1 MPVCD
6 PAGSGHAESIATDF
20 VLKTLKK
27 RLFSSP
33 AAFLTTLNKHEA
45 SLRHAVKKTAGT
57 KPTFG
62 TLKRDIDRIDE
73 DYAND
78 EEYDEATGDA
88 VETASRLFSELSDQE
103 LDAHQEDEGLGRNG
117 RALRTTRKPAS

>member
-1 MPVCD
+1 D
-6 PAGSGHAESIATDF
+6 EEKAIHAALKQYAGLRSKRARDNPESIATDF

-33 AAFLTTLNKHEA
+33 AAFLTTLNKHEL
-45 SLRHAVKKTAGT
+45 SLRHAVRKTAGT

-73 DYAND
+73 DYAD
-78 EEYDEATGDA
+78 DEATGDA
-88 VETASRLFSELSDQE
+88 VDTASRLFSE
-103 LDAHQEDEGLGRNG
+103 
-117 RALRTTRKPAS
+117 